1 MSEETKNRTL
11 VIDDTSYETNY
22 TAKFLNRTKYAPAN
36 PKHLLAYIPGVI
48 QEINVTEGQKVKWG
62 ETLMVLE
69 AMKMKND
76 VTAALDG
83 TIKAILVHQN
93 DKVMKNQLLIEFE

>member
-11 VIDDTSYETNY
+11 VIDDTSYETKY
-22 TAKFLNRTKYAPAN
+22 TDKFLHRTKYTPAN

-48 QEINVTEGQKVKWG
+48 QEIHITAGQKVKWG
-62 ETLMVLE
+62 EKLMVLE
-69 AMKMKND
+69 AMKMRND

-83 TIKAILVHQN
+83 TIKAIHVNRN